1 MNVLKIANEIL
12 AKEVVP
18 GPDLPED
25 QVPKD
30 ETVVTTVPQEQ
41 VDEAT
46 TLAME
51 LRDIVE
57 NLTTEVDMA
66 IESLSGSSSP
76 SVLESQ
82 DDFKKL
88 MLKLKAMKK
97 KLTLV

>member
-1 MNVLKIANEIL
+1 
-12 AKEVVP
+12 
-18 GPDLPED
+18 
-25 QVPKD
+25 
-30 ETVVTTVPQEQ
+30 
-41 VDEAT
+41 
-46 TLAME
+46 ME